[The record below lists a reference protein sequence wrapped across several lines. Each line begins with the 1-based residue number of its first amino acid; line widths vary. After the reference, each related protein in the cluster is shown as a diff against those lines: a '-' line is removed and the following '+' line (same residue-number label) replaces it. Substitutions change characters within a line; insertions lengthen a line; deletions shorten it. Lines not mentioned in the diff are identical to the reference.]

1 MYDGL
6 DQSVQF
12 SGRTRRRRMEESAE
26 CPASWYVGEVPLPGL
41 PIETTSNGM
50 RVLDMAELDIDPGRV
65 ASRSERLNGSGLR
78 GGEDERCC
86 CCCCC
91 CCRRRLRRSRRRWVL
106 RSVVD
111 VVVFG
116 VEGFGEFSERDSSKE
131 RFDWSRWAA
140 RPVDSA
146 RSDFRFVICLKF

>member
-12 SGRTRRRRMEESAE
+12 SGRTRRRRMEESAA

-50 RVLDMAELDIDPGRV
+50 RVLVMAELDMDPGRV
-65 ASRSERLNGSGLR
+65 ASSSERLNGSGLR
-78 GGEDERCC
+78 DGEDER
-86 CCCCC
+86 C

-106 RSVVD
+106 RSVID

-116 VEGFGEFSERDSSKE
+116 VEGVGEFSERDSSKE

-140 RPVDSA
+140 RPVDSE